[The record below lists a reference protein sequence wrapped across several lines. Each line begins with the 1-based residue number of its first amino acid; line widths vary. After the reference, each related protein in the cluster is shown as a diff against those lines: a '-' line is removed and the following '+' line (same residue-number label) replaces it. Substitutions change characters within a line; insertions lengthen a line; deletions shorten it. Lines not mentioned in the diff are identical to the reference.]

1 VPSFT
6 RVEFSVG
13 RSLRGLRL
21 VLLVEFPDEALE
33 RIKKVKTSSE
43 LEAHRIALEAI
54 RALNLDSVR
63 GDMTFIASTPGKI
76 KKPESLG
83 EAQYVAEDGCR
94 AWVIKKP

>member
-1 VPSFT
+1 MPSFT

-33 RIKKVKTSSE
+33 RIKKGKTSSE
-43 LEAHRIALEAI
+43 LEAYRIALEAI
-54 RALNLDSVR
+54 RALNFGGGRD
-63 GDMTFIASTPGKI
+63 DMTFIASTPGKI